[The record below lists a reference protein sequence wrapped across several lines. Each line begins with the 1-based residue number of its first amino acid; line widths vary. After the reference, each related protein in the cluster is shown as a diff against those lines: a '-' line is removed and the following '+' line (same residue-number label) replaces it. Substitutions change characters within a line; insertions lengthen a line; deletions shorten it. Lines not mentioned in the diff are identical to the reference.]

1 MNTFSQNRQV
11 KLIKPQN
18 EFYKQINQN
27 INTTTKFIKPKY
39 LRLTEEYYEKL
50 GGLSTERQTE
60 TKVHFDEYYYEGETY
75 NSEEYERYTNGED
88 SPSYMMYLNAKEF
101 KGEFMREI
109 LKIYFELNIYKKH
122 EMQVHPESEQF
133 TLYYTNLF

>member
-18 EFYKQINQN
+18 EFYKQINQD
-27 INTTTKFIKPKY
+27 INTTTTFIKPKY

-60 TKVHFDEYYYEGETY
+60 TKVHFDEYYYQGETY

-88 SPSYMMYLNAKEF
+88 SPSYMMYLNAKSF
-101 KGEFMREI
+101 KG
-109 LKIYFELNIYKKH
+109 K
-122 EMQVHPESEQF
+122 
-133 TLYYTNLF
+133 